1 MDYRPYRRSDMP
13 QKSKADHK
21 RLLRVEVQFRTISMD
36 WWASLE
42 HKIRYKKGLQES
54 DHVDQELFECAKMSA
69 ELDKPYG
76 KIAAICGRPIRISS
90 RRYKQ

>member
-1 MDYRPYRRSDMP
+1 MP

-21 RLLRVEVQFRTISMD
+21 RLMRVEVQFRTISMD

-69 ELDKPYG
+69 ELDSVWKNCSNLWEIYTN
-76 KIAAICGRPIRISS
+76 
-90 RRYKQ
+90 KQQEV

>member
-1 MDYRPYRRSDMP
+1 MP
-13 QKSKADHK
+13 QKSNADHK
-21 RLLRVEVQFRTISMD
+21 RLMRVEVQFRTISMD

-69 ELDKPYG
+69 ELD
-76 KIAAICGRPIRISS
+76 S
-90 RRYKQ
+90 RMEKLQQFVEIYTNKQQEV